1 MPRAGL
7 LGVPA
12 AGFRALRVERRVCLA
27 QMEAHQRQIAP
38 PAAENWTRAPICFA
52 HVVAAVAEELH
63 WALVGGP

>member
-1 MPRAGL
+1 
-7 LGVPA
+7 
-12 AGFRALRVERRVCLA
+12 VERRVCLA

-63 WALVGGP
+63 WARVGGP